1 MSSQRAPARRGGR
14 LPANEERPCLR
25 YFGTTQA
32 VSTSTVTVGD
42 LEFRYRSAGPPD
54 GEAIIALHGFPE
66 TSISFTTLLEAG
78 GAAGYRV
85 IAPDQRGYSP
95 GARPDPAD
103 TSSYYYDK
111 IVDDVIAIASALGIE
126 RFHLVAHDHG
136 CLVGWCVAA
145 RYPQH
150 VATYVPMSVP
160 HPDAFSEAMVSDPEQ
175 QVASREHPLSAAA
188 KPASHHH
195 CLTASDQAGQTG
207 VVVI

>member
-1 MSSQRAPARRGGR
+1 M
-14 LPANEERPCLR
+14 
-25 YFGTTQA
+25 QA
-32 VSTSTVTVGD
+32 VSTTTVTVGD
-42 LEFRYRSAGPPD
+42 LEFQYRYAGPPD

-66 TSISFTTLLEAG
+66 TSISFTELLEAG
-78 GAAGYRV
+78 AAAGYRV

-111 IVDDVIAIASALGIE
+111 IVDDVIGIAAALGIE

-160 HPDAFSEAMVSDPEQ
+160 HPDAFSKAMVSDPEQ
-175 QVASREHPLSAAA
+175 QEASRKHQLSSVAMPA
-188 KPASHHH
+188 KRHH
-195 CLTASDQAGQTG
+195 S
-207 VVVI
+207 